1 MSDAPRP
8 SARLTLNRFGTLAVL
23 TLLPSLAVFGWRAL
37 LVFAGV
43 LASNVVARAILR
55 EPDAA
60 PRLWPRLLPADALLL
75 AALLPAETAAG
86 PLWPLVPA
94 AGITLA
100 LLQRARCALPALP
113 FDTAIP
119 AALAM
124 HAAAISF
131 GSALV
136 PRASL
141 DRDALFVNDIARA
154 RDLTFSSVEP
164 WYERR
169 PAVEG
174 GEGSAQRVTWA
185 ATALDDYLRDRIR
198 TSVSSTANLDNL
210 IRDRLPPLED
220 LVLIGHPMPLGQA
233 SGVFLIAVVLWGAHR
248 RTIDWRVPIIAGA
261 FAYAAL
267 IVLPIPTSFSNFGGN
282 WRFLAAAR
290 ADVGPSTAL
299 TFAHYLVFASPLPL
313 ALGLFASRL
322 DAKPLRPGAMMA
334 WAATV
339 GVASAA
345 ATLYVSVSVGALIVL
360 AVAPLAA
367 RGFDRALARRPMRL
381 PQ

>member
-8 SARLTLNRFGTLAVL
+8 QARLALNRFGTLAVL
-23 TLLPSLAVFGWRAL
+23 ALLPSLAVFGWRAL
-37 LVFAGV
+37 LVIVGV
-43 LASNVVARAILR
+43 LVSNAIARAILR
-55 EPDAA
+55 EPHAV
-60 PRLWPRLLPADALLL
+60 PPLWPRLLPADALLL
-75 AALLPAETAAG
+75 AALLPAETATAAF
-86 PLWPLVPA
+86 WPLVPA
-94 AGITLA
+94 AGVALA
-100 LLQRARCALPALP
+100 LLQRARCALPSVP
-113 FDTAIP
+113 FDAAI
-119 AALAM
+119 LATLAI
-124 HAAAISF
+124 HAAAIGF
-131 GSALV
+131 GAVLA

-154 RDLTFSSVEP
+154 RDANVVSVDP

-169 PAVEG
+169 SSVEG
-174 GEGSAQRVTWA
+174 SEGSAQRVVWA
-185 ATALDDYLRDRIR
+185 ASALDDYLRDRIR
-198 TSVSSTANLDNL
+198 TSVTTTSNLDSL

-220 LVLIGHPMPLGQA
+220 LVLLGHPMPLGQT

-299 TFAHYLVFASPLPL
+299 TFAHYLLFASPLPL
-313 ALGLFASRL
+313 ALGLFAARL
-322 DAKPLRPGAMMA
+322 DTKPLRPGATMA
-334 WAATV
+334 WAATI
-339 GVASAA
+339 GVAGAA
-345 ATLYVSVSVGALIVL
+345 ATLYVSVALGPLIVL
-360 AVAPLAA
+360 AIAPLAA

-381 PQ
+381 PH